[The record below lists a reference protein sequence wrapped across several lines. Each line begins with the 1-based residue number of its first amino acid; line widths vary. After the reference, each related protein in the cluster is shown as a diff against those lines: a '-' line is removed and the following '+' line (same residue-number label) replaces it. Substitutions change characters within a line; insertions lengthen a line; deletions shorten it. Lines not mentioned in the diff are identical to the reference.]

1 MLKAIQ
7 EKSRNKKED
16 RMKKTIQLGLIF
28 AYVMI
33 AGFVGSS
40 KLLMDEGDL
49 TMVKIRLYL
58 T

>member
-1 MLKAIQ
+1 
-7 EKSRNKKED
+7 
-16 RMKKTIQLGLIF
+16 MKKTIQLGLIF